1 MSSIDL
7 KWMVGRSIGQVTLT
21 DPDYWLFQ
29 FATGGVLSAEC
40 HWRILDH
47 GHIALSNDDHQQQF
61 GLPEPIDA
69 AEVASRLLSSL
80 AVTNVE
86 VREGTAD
93 LLISFTQD
101 KQLQLIPFSSGYESW
116 QVEDPFGSCIVAQG
130 GGQLSSWKA

>member
-1 MSSIDL
+1 MSSFDL
-7 KWMVGRSIGQVTLT
+7 KWMVGRSISQVSLT

-29 FATGGVLSAEC
+29 FATGGIISAQC

-47 GHIALSNDDHQQQF
+47 GHIAVSNDDHKQQF

-69 AEVASRLLSSL
+69 AEVASGLLSPLS
-80 AVTNVE
+80 VRDVE

-101 KQLQLIPFSSGYESW
+101 KLLQIIPFSSGYESW
-116 QVEDPFGSCIVAQG
+116 QIRDPFGTCIVAQG
-130 GGQLSSWKA
+130 GGQLSSWKS